1 MSAVRHCGSTLRV
14 NLPLIDTLWRVRGS
28 LPLDTAA
35 PASEIF
41 ARLESLFQVAGT
53 NYEIENDALTFHK
66 KDPLSQDKMSIYKSG
81 TLNVRHEGEGRSLA
95 WDMHS
100 PALMFCFCLPF
111 FFLGVAWLLEESR
124 TPSFV
129 FTGIFAFLYVVGRI
143 LEPRLFRAELRRRI
157 AGEVNGDMGAPA
169 HS

>member
-1 MSAVRHCGSTLRV
+1 M
-14 NLPLIDTLWRVRGS
+14 NLPIIDFLWRVRGS
-28 LPLDTAA
+28 LPLDAA
-35 PASEIF
+35 LPSAEVF
-41 ARLESLFQVAGT
+41 ARLEGLFQVPGT
-53 NYEIENDALTFHK
+53 NYEIDGDTLSFRK

-81 TLNVRHEGEGRSLA
+81 RLSTMEGENGRTFVY
-95 WDMHS
+95 DMQS

-129 FTGIFAFLYVVGRI
+129 FTGIFAALYVVGRI
-143 LEPRLFRAELRRRI
+143 LEPKLIRNEFRKRI
-157 AGEVNGDMGAPA
+157 AGEVSEEVGKPA